1 MKALLIRHPQT
12 EWNRAGII
20 QGRLDSPLTPRG
32 HEESH
37 ALLRGL
43 LHAGIHPDAVFSSPL
58 GRAQQMALRIAEQYQ
73 CDIRLDEA
81 LQEQDFGEFDGRLL
95 SDIRREYPRFAEDET
110 FQPPQG
116 ESPVQAARRL
126 LDFLHRLPGICP
138 HHTVALV
145 SHGQIMQAAIAQLL
159 ENSLDNVARYHHPNA
174 SYSLLEINHNTCEVV
189 RWGVASHLLGL
200 KSG

>member
-20 QGRLDSPLTPRG
+20 QGQLDSPLTPRG
-32 HEESH
+32 REESL
-37 ALLRGL
+37 ALIRGL
-43 LHAGIHPDAVFSSPL
+43 RDAGIHPDVVFSSPL
-58 GRAQQMALRIAEQYQ
+58 GRAQQMALLIAEQYH

-95 SDIRREYPRFAEDET
+95 SDIRREYPRFGDDEG

-116 ESPVQAARRL
+116 ESPGQAAQRL
-126 LDFLHRLPGICP
+126 LDFLHHLPDICP

-145 SHGQIMQAAIAQLL
+145 SHGQIMQAVIAQLL
-159 ENSLDNVARYHHPNA
+159 ENSLENVARYHHPNA
-174 SYSLLEINHNTCEVV
+174 SYSLLEINDDTCRVA

-200 KSG
+200 KNG